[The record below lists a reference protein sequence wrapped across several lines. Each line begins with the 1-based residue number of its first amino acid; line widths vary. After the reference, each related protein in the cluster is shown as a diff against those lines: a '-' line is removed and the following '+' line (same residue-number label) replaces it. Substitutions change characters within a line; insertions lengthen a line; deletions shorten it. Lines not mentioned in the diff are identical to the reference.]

1 VIALERSPEIMIDLI
16 STHNNSI
23 KDSPQKDVGLDAQKA
38 ARPLL
43 LGVRRIL

>member
-1 VIALERSPEIMIDLI
+1 VLGMLLLLAFLQAP
-16 STHNNSI
+16 NNSI

-43 LGVRRIL
+43 LGVTCY